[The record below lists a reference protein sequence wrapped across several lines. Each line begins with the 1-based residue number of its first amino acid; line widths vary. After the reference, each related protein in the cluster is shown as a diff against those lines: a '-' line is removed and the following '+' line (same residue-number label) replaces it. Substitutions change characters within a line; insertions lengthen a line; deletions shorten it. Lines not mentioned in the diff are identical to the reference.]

1 MNDLINRLLLAAENR
16 PDIRPLLQEA
26 ANEIASLK
34 SRIEIRASL
43 PEAPAVPVVKA
54 LKWTDHPAG
63 GKQAL
68 AAGLGLYRVH
78 ANGDDWYLVPA
89 HMGKG
94 GKAAAQADFEARIRA
109 VLATPPAPTAAV
121 DGEVKPTERN
131 KLVID
136 AYRAMDAI
144 DAIRKWC
151 DEQKY
156 GNNTIT
162 VSRLRDMLPA
172 VIRGRPQQF
181 NVNTLVKKLRSQWGF
196 GPSARSTLPI
206 EWQQALD
213 EAAGALIALSKSHL
227 SPGTAE
233 EERP

>member
-78 ANGDDWYLVPA
+78 ANGDDWYLVPD

-121 DGEVKPTERN
+121 DGEVVKA
-131 KLVID
+131 LVNLAHEMRFLLRHNPD
-136 AYRAMDAI
+136 KDGGLY
-144 DAIRKWC
+144 
-151 DEQKY
+151 
-156 GNNTIT
+156 
-162 VSRLRDMLPA
+162 RLR
-172 VIRGRPQQF
+172 
-181 NVNTLVKKLRSQWGF
+181 
-196 GPSARSTLPI
+196 
-206 EWQQALD
+206 LD
-213 EAAGALIALSKSHL
+213 EADAAIALANGECPHKCDEGGMCLAEHSGFPQSCPRAALSKAHL

-233 EERP
+233 EEKP